1 MMDKKIVL
9 AVCGS
14 VAAIETPKIA
24 RELRRK
30 GFEIE
35 CVMSEA
41 AQRIIHPDVM
51 EWASKNRVI
60 TELSGRVEHVSL
72 CGIDG
77 EASLLL
83 VCPCTSNTLSKIACG
98 IEDTPVTTMA
108 ATALGSGTPIVMV
121 PAMHLAMYQ
130 NPFVK
135 ENKKKLL
142 DKGVHIIE
150 PECRESKAKI
160 AGMGKIIKK
169 TVDVIK

>member
-1 MMDKKIVL
+1 MGKKIVL

-14 VAAIETPKIA
+14 VAAIETPKIS

-30 GFEIE
+30 GFEVE
-35 CVMSEA
+35 CIMSEA

-51 EWASKNRVI
+51 EWASGNKVI

-83 VCPCTSNTLSKIACG
+83 VCPCTSNTISKTACG
-98 IEDTPVTTMA
+98 IEDTPVTTMT

-135 ENKKKLL
+135 ENTKRLL
-142 DKGVHIIE
+142 NKGVHIIE
-150 PECRESKAKI
+150 PKIEESKAKI
-160 AGMGKIIKK
+160 ADMEKIIKK
-169 TVDVIK
+169 TVDVIR

>member
-1 MMDKKIVL
+1 MNKKIVL

-24 RELRRK
+24 RELGRE
-30 GFEIE
+30 GFDVE

-51 EWASKNRVI
+51 EWASGNKVI
-60 TELSGRVEHVSL
+60 TELTGQVEHVSL

-83 VCPCTSNTLSKIACG
+83 VCPCTSNTLSKTACG
-98 IEDTPVTTMA
+98 IGDNPVTTMA
-108 ATALGSGTPIVMV
+108 ATALGSGIPIVMV

-130 NPFVK
+130 NPFVE
-135 ENKKKLL
+135 ENIKKLI
-142 DKGVHIIE
+142 KEGVHIIE

-160 AGMGKIIKK
+160 AGMEKIIKK
-169 TVDVIK
+169 TCDIIK

>member
-1 MMDKKIVL
+1 MMNKKIVL

-30 GFEIE
+30 GYDIE

-41 AQRIIHPDVM
+41 AQKIIHPNVM
-51 EWASKNRVI
+51 EWASGNKVI
-60 TELSGRVEHVSL
+60 TEITGRVEHVSL

-77 EASLLL
+77 EAALLL
-83 VCPCTSNTLSKIACG
+83 VCPCTSNTISKTACG

-135 ENKKKLL
+135 ENIKKLL
-142 DKGVHIIE
+142 DKGIHMIE
-150 PECRESKAKI
+150 PECEESKAKI
-160 AGMGKIIKK
+160 ADKEKIIKK
-169 TVDVIK
+169 SVDVMR